1 MPSARLLRAA
11 CLIALVPS
19 LVSAQRGMGGS
30 MGGGMGGIGRRRPGN
45 IEREPGLAVPKLV
58 NAVNLLIEHRQD
70 LELSD
75 SEFAGIVRI
84 KRAVD
89 STNAPLSRKLDSLQR
104 VYKGGPIFAEP
115 TAARRD
121 SLAEAHAVVI
131 EVTGTIRDNISA
143 ARDRAFAL
151 LSPGQVTKAQGLEAE
166 AEKAIEDENKRT
178 GGDGRRG
185 GGSGRPP
192 RVS

>member
-11 CLIALVPS
+11 CVIALVPS
-19 LVSAQRGMGGS
+19 LLSAQRGMGGA
-30 MGGGMGGIGRRRPGN
+30 GGGMGGIGRRRPGN

-58 NAVNLLIEHRQD
+58 NAVNLLIEHRQE
-70 LELSD
+70 LELGD
-75 SEFAGIVRI
+75 SEFVGVVRI
-84 KRAVD
+84 KRSLD
-89 STNAPLSRKLDSLQR
+89 STNAPLTRRLDSLQR

-115 TAARRD
+115 SAARRD
-121 SLAEAHAVVI
+121 SLAEAHAVVL

-151 LSPGQVTKAQGLEAE
+151 LSPGQVAKAQGLEAA
-166 AEKAIEDENKRT
+166 AEKAIEDENKQN
-178 GGDGRRG
+178 GGEGRRG

-192 RVS
+192 GLS